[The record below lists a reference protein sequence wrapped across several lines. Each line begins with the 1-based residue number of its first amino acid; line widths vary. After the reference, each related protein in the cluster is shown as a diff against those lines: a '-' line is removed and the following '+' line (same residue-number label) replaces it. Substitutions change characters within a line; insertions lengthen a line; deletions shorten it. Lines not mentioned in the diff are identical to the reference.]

1 MTHPESGARALS
13 TGPDALPDWLA
24 TRAESSPDGIAL
36 VVGAK
41 SWSFRALDAEV
52 TRTACR
58 LAELGV
64 PAGGRVATLLENGPA
79 AAVLPHALLRLGA
92 TIVPLNLRLSASELA
107 WQLAN
112 AAPCLLVADKRTL
125 QRSRDASVSIAG
137 LVTTCLDGDGLIPLD
152 APVDRAAPLAPRLRL
167 AHPVD
172 AVLAIIYTSGTT
184 GLPKGAMLTVGNFWW
199 SAIGSALNLGVHR
212 NDSWLACL
220 PLFHV
225 GGLSIV
231 LRSAIYG
238 TTCVLHETFDAEA
251 VNESIDDGSIT
262 IVSVVAVMLQRMLDL
277 RGDRRYPASLRC
289 VLVGGGPAPESLLH
303 RCAELGV
310 PVVQTY
316 GLTEACSQV
325 ATLSLEDTR
334 LHAGSAGRVLY
345 PNELR
350 IASSSVGKEVEDDA
364 GEILVRGPIVMAGYA
379 GQAEASARAIVD
391 GWLHTGDIGRLDAD
405 GFLFVLDR
413 RDDLIITGGENVYPA
428 EVETV
433 LLAHASVV
441 EAGVIGVADP
451 QWGQRIVAV
460 VRTGGGASEHDDRAS
475 ILALCHARLARYKVP
490 SEFRFVAEPLPCT
503 ASGKLRRAELRA
515 LVSADG

>member
-1 MTHPESGARALS
+1 MTHTESNARLMS
-13 TGPDALPDWLA
+13 FGRDVLPDWLA
-24 TRAESSPDGIAL
+24 SRAASSPEHVAL
-36 VVGAK
+36 VAGAR
-41 SWSFRALDAEV
+41 SWTFRALDAEV
-52 TRTACR
+52 TRTASR
-58 LAELGV
+58 LADLGV
-64 PAGGRVATLLENGPA
+64 REGVRVATLLENGPA
-79 AAVLPHALLRLGA
+79 AAVLPHAVLRLGA
-92 TIVPLNLRLSASELA
+92 TIVPLNIRLSASELA
-107 WQLAN
+107 WQLAD
-112 AAPCLLVADKRTL
+112 AAPGLLVADQRTL
-125 QRSRDASVSIAG
+125 ERAQDASVSIAG
-137 LVTTCLDGDGLIPLD
+137 LITTCLDRDGLVPFD
-152 APVDRAAPLAPRLRL
+152 APVDLDTPLGTRLRL
-167 AHPVD
+167 VHPLD

-184 GLPKGAMLTVGNFWW
+184 GQPKGTMLTVGNFWW

-238 TTCVLHETFDAEA
+238 TTCVVHETFDAEA
-251 VNESIDDGSIT
+251 VNASIDDGT
-262 IVSVVAVMLQRMLDL
+262 IAVVSVVAVMLQRMLDL
-277 RGDRRYPASLRC
+277 RGARRYPPSLRC

-303 RCAELGV
+303 RCAALGV

-325 ATLSLEDTR
+325 ATLSLDDAR
-334 LHAGSAGRVLY
+334 AHAGSAGRVLY

-350 IASSSVGKEVEDDA
+350 IATSSSGDDDGDDA

-405 GFLFVLDR
+405 GYLFVLDR

-428 EVETV
+428 EVESV

-441 EAGVIGVADP
+441 EAGVIGVADA

-460 VRTGGGASEHDDRAS
+460 VRTRGGMSEPEQRAS
-475 ILALCHARLARYKVP
+475 ILAMCRARLARYKVP
-490 SEFRFVAEPLPCT
+490 SELRFVTAPLPRT

-515 LVSADG
+515 LVPDGG